1 MERHFDQ
8 EFSGLKDRILAMG
21 KRVENAIEAAIEGL
35 VNRDQK
41 SLEKV
46 HKFEEEIN
54 KNHVEVDEACLKIL
68 AKQSPLATNL
78 RFVISVIKVNADL
91 ERMGDQAV
99 NIAQNSRLYIAHEP
113 IKPLVDLP
121 KMAAEVRVMVNEALQ
136 SFVSRDVDLAKK
148 VLRHDDIVD
157 QFKGKIFD
165 ELVEIMSKDGKT
177 VKRALELIL
186 IARNF
191 ERLGDHATNIAE
203 ETIFD
208 VSGKDIRHGPRNSSV
223 AAR

>member
-165 ELVEIMSKDGKT
+165 ELVEIMSG
-177 VKRALELIL
+177 RS
-186 IARNF
+186 RNKYC
-191 ERLGDHATNIAE
+191 RRDHL
-203 ETIFD
+203 
-208 VSGKDIRHGPRNSSV
+208 
-223 AAR
+223 